1 MHGIVGDRS
10 TQMHAMGVLVIFSD
24 VQAGDGARRT
34 KFQADGYKIVY
45 HFGSYNLLFSD
56 EEKVRV
62 FVSMSDLLTTI
73 ENCFRVKEPS

>member
-45 HFGSYNLLFSD
+45 HFGSYTTYFSRM
-56 EEKVRV
+56 K
-62 FVSMSDLLTTI
+62 
-73 ENCFRVKEPS
+73 KK